1 MCLLM
6 PMHSLASIFSLAY
19 EISVVLLSVLCNHTA
34 LWISTVDFFIQLFS
48 LSFWKQDI
56 LGNKLQKSV
65 KWGYECYKINT
76 YVGLQEKTKWRFCL
90 HKDYTVTKMADQQF
104 TKEKRQ
110 NFLYVIDPFFIW
122 ILNNIPMQFL
132 P

>member
-6 PMHSLASIFSLAY
+6 SMHSSASIFSLAY
-19 EISVVLLSVLCNHTA
+19 EISVVLFSVMYNHKA
-34 LWISTVDFFIQLFS
+34 IWISTVDSFIQLFS

-76 YVGLQEKTKWRFCL
+76 Y
-90 HKDYTVTKMADQQF
+90 
-104 TKEKRQ
+104 
-110 NFLYVIDPFFIW
+110 I
-122 ILNNIPMQFL
+122 
-132 P
+132 